1 MLPPKPIRVLVAD
14 SHEMSRYGLKLFLET
29 FDDLELVGEAQDE
42 LEVLRMCAQLQPDVV
57 LMSLNLNSLNGIETV
72 RLLREQNLRVSIVM
86 LSHLNEPQD
95 LKLALQAG
103 ASSFLVKG
111 VADISAIAEA
121 IRQANAKTF
130 TV

>member
-29 FDDLELVGEAQDE
+29 FDDLELVGEAQDG
-42 LEVLRMCAQLQPDVV
+42 LEVLRMCAQLQPDVI
-57 LMSLNLNSLNGIETV
+57 LMSLSLKSLNGIETI
-72 RLLREQNLRVSIVM
+72 RMLREQNLQVSIVM
-86 LSHLNEPQD
+86 LSHLNQPQD

-111 VADISAIAEA
+111 VADIATIAEA
-121 IRQANAKTF
+121 IRQANAKTYA
-130 TV
+130 V

>member
-1 MLPPKPIRVLVAD
+1 MLPPKPVRVLVAD